1 MTGRQDLPTEG
12 IYIWRG
18 GHMPDTEEREMIRFG
33 LFYPHPSEK
42 GPEGLSTLDLQS
54 CIFTD
59 KPHLGGIKWNYVAED
74 EDNIKLDFA
83 NAVFSSM
90 EQRTP
95 TWAQAFFERYG
106 VDPKE
111 CAQARYDHSS
121 EQVSGHFHL
130 LMLAL
135 GVIILLQLAS
145 GLPLEGFYFGYEHK
159 VPKPGDQWLIRFG
172 LFHPHP
178 EHPTN
183 VGLAALD
190 FHHSFMPER
199 PHEGGIVWEYHKRP
213 YEHLHLDFTN
223 AVYSSKS
230 QTVPVW
236 GWALFDRSAGNLT
249 LEDWADVPYSTAEGK
264 MVVRVCGKYYTLWLH
279 KRPSAAAESLVT
291 ITE

>member
-83 NAVFSSM
+83 NAVFSS
-90 EQRTP
+90 
-95 TWAQAFFERYG
+95 
-106 VDPKE
+106 
-111 CAQARYDHSS
+111 
-121 EQVSGHFHL
+121 
-130 LMLAL
+130 
-135 GVIILLQLAS
+135 VIILLQLAS

-178 EHPTN
+178 EASHQC
-183 VGLAALD
+183 
-190 FHHSFMPER
+190 
-199 PHEGGIVWEYHKRP
+199 GIVWEYHKRP

-249 LEDWADVPYSTAEGK
+249 LKDWADVPYSTAEGK